1 MALHTKRDVLR
12 PKCSARSSRHSAPS
26 TTFTVIMLAL
36 DMQQFISFYNDYH
49 ILSR

>member
-1 MALHTKRDVLR
+1 LLPSNQHR
-12 PKCSARSSRHSAPS
+12 CSGLGEKYLIFAEAS
-26 TTFTVIMLAL
+26 TTFTVIMLAV